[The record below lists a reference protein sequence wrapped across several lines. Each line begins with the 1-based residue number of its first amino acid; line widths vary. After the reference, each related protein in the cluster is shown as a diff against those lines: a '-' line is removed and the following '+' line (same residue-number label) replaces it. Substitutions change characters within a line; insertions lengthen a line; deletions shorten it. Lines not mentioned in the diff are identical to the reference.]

1 MESSN
6 INNRQ
11 LRPPTSASSTT
22 RTAQKSTI
30 KVIICLAICLICL
43 QDIIST
49 CQAVVEGGND
59 DHKNVTKSAC
69 KSGEC
74 VATSSCQILRS
85 AMSLQSISKEVIDIV
100 KQQRCGNRES
110 RSVCCSDLAL
120 ELVSNNILANVTDPN
135 STRALVQ
142 LMTTP
147 CGISDSSNRILN
159 GETAFLFEFPWMAL
173 LEFNTSVG
181 RSFMCA
187 GSLISDRYVLTAAHC
202 FVATNAQLVSV
213 RLGEHD
219 TSKEID
225 CEGYGG
231 EFDRECAPPVQ
242 NHKIDDV
249 IIHNDFRL
257 GIFAND
263 IALIRL
269 QTKVA
274 YEDTVIPI
282 CLPISK
288 DLIRNLDS
296 ATVAGWGLTV
306 TGNTSNVLQ
315 KAQLPVLAN
324 DYCGKLF
331 ARNFTSA
338 HICAGGRQGVDTCKG
353 DAGGPLFART
363 GSYFPKFVQYGILS
377 GGGMACGGNSTIPSI
392 YTNVVDYVPWIIKN
406 IRIYFKSTRSA
417 EFGNPIAV
425 LIA

>member
-1 MESSN
+1 MESTN
-6 INNRQ
+6 IVNRTLSHRRQRRQQ
-11 LRPPTSASSTT
+11 LRPLTPNMTPASASAS
-22 RTAQKSTI
+22 RCSI
-30 KVIICLAICLICL
+30 KILYLMTICLICL
-43 QDIIST
+43 QQIIFVT
-49 CQAVVEGGND
+49 CESNPQ
-59 DHKNVTKSAC
+59 KQNVTVTTSC

-110 RSVCCSDLAL
+110 RNVCCTDLAL
-120 ELVSNNILANVTDPN
+120 ELVNNNILANVTDPN
-135 STRALVQ
+135 STGALVQ

-147 CGISDSSNRILN
+147 CGISDSSDRILN

-173 LEFNTSVG
+173 LEYNTTAG
-181 RSFMCA
+181 RNFLCA
-187 GSLISDRYVLTAAHC
+187 GSLISDRYILTAAHC
-202 FVATNAQLVSV
+202 FASPNAQLISV

-231 EFDRECAPPVQ
+231 QFDRECAPPVQ
-242 NHKIDDV
+242 NHRIDDV
-249 IIHNDFRL
+249 IIHNDFRF

-296 ATVAGWGLTV
+296 ATVAGWGLTLN
-306 TGNTSNVLQ
+306 GNTSNVLQ
-315 KAQLPVLAN
+315 KAHLPVLAN
-324 DYCGKLF
+324 EYCGKLF
-331 ARNFTSA
+331 ARNFTSS
-338 HICAGGRQGVDTCKG
+338 HICAGGRRGVDTCKG
-353 DAGGPLFART
+353 DTGGPLFART
-363 GSYFPKFVQYGILS
+363 GSYFPKFVQYGIMS
-377 GGGMACGGNSTIPSI
+377 GGGSAVCGGNSTIPSI
-392 YTNVVDYVPWIIKN
+392 YTNVIDYVPWIIKN
-406 IRIYFKSTRSA
+406 IR
-417 EFGNPIAV
+417 
-425 LIA
+425 L